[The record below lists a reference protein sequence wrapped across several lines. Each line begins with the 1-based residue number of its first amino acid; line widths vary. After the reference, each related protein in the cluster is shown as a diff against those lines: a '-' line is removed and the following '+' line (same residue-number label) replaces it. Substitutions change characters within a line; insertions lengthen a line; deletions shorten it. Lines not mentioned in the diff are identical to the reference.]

1 MCVRAKPSPKSLRAE
16 IASEVASPRHP
27 LGHHTVLY
35 LSERRGDL
43 QGKAEFAETRG
54 TMGVVEGKW
63 RVEEKERQRVVEEAT
78 GNERAFIPGRGSE
91 WQTRQVR
98 TPDQTRRAV
107 R

>member
-1 MCVRAKPSPKSLRAE
+1 MAETRVSDLTAPSLAILSALT
-16 IASEVASPRHP
+16 S

-43 QGKAEFAETRG
+43 QGKAEFAETQG
-54 TMGVVEGKW
+54 TMGVVEGEW
-63 RVEEKERQRVVEEAT
+63 RVEEKERQRVVEKAT